1 MSEVTRLTQQMVADV
16 DVDDDGFVTVHVT
29 EPLTPDEARAVAQL
43 ILQAAAVGESYH
55 EEQAPVTAPAAGEVV
70 HGSPLVGLT
79 TTTCCGRDPFT
90 LPSTDRITSNPLAV
104 TCAQGAWR
112 ADQKAATS

>member
-1 MSEVTRLTQQMVADV
+1 MSEITRLKQQMVADV
-16 DVDDDGFVTVHVT
+16 DVDDDGLVTVHVV

-43 ILQAAAVGESYH
+43 IIEAAATGASYH
-55 EEQAPVTAPAAGEVV
+55 QEQAELTEPAPGEIV

-90 LPSTDRITSNPLAV
+90 LPATDRITSNPLAV
-104 TCAQGAWR
+104 TCSES
-112 ADQKAATS
+112 AA